1 MKKLVIVLIFFVG
14 LGLQSEAQQ
23 KFGHLNSS
31 QLLTEMEE
39 IKAANA
45 ELETY
50 QKQLMSKGQKMVTDF
65 QTKVQGY
72 RAEYESGA
80 LSALEA
86 QQKEAE
92 IQKDQEAIREY
103 ELDMQQKLAEKRELL
118 YKPLLDKV
126 KAAISKIG
134 KEKGYTMI
142 FDSSLPG
149 AIVHAQD
156 SDDVT
161 AIVKAELGIQ

>member
-1 MKKLVIVLIFFVG
+1 MKKLFIALILFVVVG
-14 LGLQSEAQQ
+14 VQINAQQ

-31 QLLTEMEE
+31 QLLTEMQE
-39 IKAANA
+39 IKTANT

-50 QKQLMSKGQKMVTDF
+50 QKQLMSKGQKMLTDL
-65 QTKVQGY
+65 QAKVQAY
-72 RAEYESGA
+72 RAEYESGV
-80 LSALEA
+80 LSTLQA
-86 QQKEAE
+86 QQKEAV
-92 IQKDQEAIREY
+92 IQQDQEAIRAY
-103 ELDMQQKLAEKRELL
+103 EVEMQQKLSEKRELL

-142 FDSSLPG
+142 FDLSLPG

-161 AIVKAELGIQ
+161 AMVKAELGIQ